1 MQLCQIVVA
10 FKQTH
15 YDKRFSAVIAIGL
28 ALNILLN
35 LRTSS
40 DTGSDFVCLVFLFGL
55 S

>member
-10 FKQTH
+10 FKETH
-15 YDKRFSAVIAIGL
+15 DKKFSAVIAIGL

-40 DTGSDFVCLVFLFGL
+40 DTGSDFVCLVFLFDL